1 MKKSELLNPSFMGA
15 GGHSQRNSAF
25 GNILKCLRGTHGN
38 RKYAVPLPALLAFF
52 FFFRERTLLVVK
64 DQLQKKYD
72 LMSHFNG
79 T

>member
-52 FFFRERTLLVVK
+52 FFFQTK
-64 DQLQKKYD
+64 DAVSCKRPT
-72 LMSHFNG
+72 SEEIRFNVSF
-79 T
+79 

>member
-52 FFFRERTLLVVK
+52 FFFPRK
-64 DQLQKKYD
+64 DTVSCKRPTPEEIR
-72 LMSHFNG
+72 FNVSF
-79 T
+79 

>member
-52 FFFRERTLLVVK
+52 FFFQRK
-64 DQLQKKYD
+64 DAVSYKRPT
-72 LMSHFNG
+72 SEEIRFNVSF
-79 T
+79 